1 MLTSF
6 QHTPLAAASINQRPV
21 SLRTMPEPSPAPT
34 TYSSQAV
41 RASKAPVADATLAT
55 PEPDAGLDTRY
66 LETLLGY
73 NARRAALSV
82 IAVFLRHMAPFD
94 LRPVD
99 FSVLTLIAH
108 NPGATSRQIC
118 STLDI
123 LPPNLVGLVRQL
135 ESRGLLLRK
144 PHPTDRRAQ
153 GLHLSAAGKR
163 LQRAA
168 EVEAT
173 RLEVDVVGALTS
185 EELGT
190 LNGLLR
196 RVYLRPPEGR
206 PICV

>member
-1 MLTSF
+1 MLDRMPK
-6 QHTPLAAASINQRPV
+6 TPVPVESTNGQPKPMRSSRPR
-21 SLRTMPEPSPAPT
+21 S
-34 TYSSQAV
+34 
-41 RASKAPVADATLAT
+41 AT
-55 PEPDAGLDTRY
+55 PDIAVIEPDTGLDTRY

-82 IAVFLRHMAPFD
+82 IGVFLHRMAPFD

-118 STLDI
+118 TTLDI

-168 EVEAT
+168 EAEAT
-173 RLEVDVVGALTS
+173 RLEGEVAGVLTPD
-185 EELGT
+185 ELAT
-190 LNGLLR
+190 LNSLLR
-196 RVYLRPPEGR
+196 RVYQRAPGGDASSGPLE
-206 PICV
+206 

>member
-1 MLTSF
+1 MLDRMSSPPFPSLPSTGTKPKKTARARPAATS
-6 QHTPLAAASINQRPV
+6 TAPASANA
-21 SLRTMPEPSPAPT
+21 E
-34 TYSSQAV
+34 
-41 RASKAPVADATLAT
+41 APVADGA
-55 PEPDAGLDTRY
+55 LDTRY

-73 NARRAALSV
+73 NARRAALAV
-82 IAVFLRHMAPFD
+82 IAVFLRRMAPLD

-135 ESRGLLLRK
+135 ESRGLLLRQ

-168 EVEAT
+168 ETEAT
-173 RLEVDVVGALTS
+173 QLESEVAGVLTPD
-185 EELGT
+185 ELAT
-190 LNGLLR
+190 LNSLLR
-196 RVYLRPPEGR
+196 RVYLRSPGGEPGHG
-206 PICV
+206 